1 MNGPKVAEAGLQDL
15 LLQREREIAEAYDV
29 HGTPG
34 AVIVYPEGVI
44 ASPVAL
50 GADSIRGLLAQV
62 LDVVASP
69 LIALQNEVHVEERLD
84 QEPAAGRRAV
94 SVGDLLPDLPVTEL
108 TGGTVDLPD
117 LIDGETLLLFWSS
130 TCGFCAQMQPRLK
143 TWELNPPPG
152 APKLVVILQTTTAG
166 KQVVSFRSTIVIDRD
181 GAVARTLGANGTPMG
196 ILVDADGR
204 VASPVAAGEPEVM
217 ELAQGRIP
225 DAARSA

>member
-1 MNGPKVAEAGLQDL
+1 VP
-15 LLQREREIAEAYDV
+15 RCS
-29 HGTPG
+29 PG
-34 AVIVYPEGVI
+34 SKA
-44 ASPVAL
+44 
-50 GADSIRGLLAQV
+50 
-62 LDVVASP
+62 
-69 LIALQNEVHVEERLD
+69 
-84 QEPAAGRRAV
+84 
-94 SVGDLLPDLPVTEL
+94 
-108 TGGTVDLPD
+108 
-117 LIDGETLLLFWSS
+117 
-130 TCGFCAQMQPRLK
+130 
-143 TWELNPPPG
+143 WELNPPPG